1 MEYEHIECACG
12 QQARI
17 VVTGVGTYIHCPYCG
32 AETCMQTTKEQAIE
46 RFREKCGQEE
56 QESWR

>member
-32 AETCMQTTKEQAIE
+32 AETCMQTTQEKAIREFEEQY
-46 RFREKCGQEE
+46 GQEE
-56 QESWR
+56 N